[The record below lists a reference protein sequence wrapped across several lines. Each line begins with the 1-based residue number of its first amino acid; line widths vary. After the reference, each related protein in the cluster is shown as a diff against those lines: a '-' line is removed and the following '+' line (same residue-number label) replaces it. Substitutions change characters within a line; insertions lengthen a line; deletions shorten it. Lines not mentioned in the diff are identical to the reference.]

1 MIGSDFDTNGPSLT
15 GLESG
20 DKSSSSSSSSIWTE
34 TSVSKMKLFT
44 IRFLC
49 YKYGKMEHCQSLYF
63 LDRQIVA
70 VRRYDNWENHPLQF
84 YTAKMTLPIYSIFLQ
99 GLQRWVL
106 LERLY

>member
-1 MIGSDFDTNGPSLT
+1 MT
-15 GLESG
+15 GHEIG

-49 YKYGKMEHCQSLYF
+49 YKYAKMEHCPSLYF

-99 GLQRWVL
+99 GLQMRVL
-106 LERLY
+106 LERVY